1 MVMADIGIKDYE
13 KHREIACHFDDHEDA
28 AVRCGAHCLVA
39 HIPGFTT
46 NHRMPPLGKCL
57 RHIAPVAAMVN
68 DFDCKHKK
76 LTKTTFS

>member
-46 NHRMPPLGKCL
+46 NHKPPDAAIGQVP
-57 RHIAPVAAMVN
+57 APH
-68 DFDCKHKK
+68 CPSGGHGQ
-76 LTKTTFS
+76 